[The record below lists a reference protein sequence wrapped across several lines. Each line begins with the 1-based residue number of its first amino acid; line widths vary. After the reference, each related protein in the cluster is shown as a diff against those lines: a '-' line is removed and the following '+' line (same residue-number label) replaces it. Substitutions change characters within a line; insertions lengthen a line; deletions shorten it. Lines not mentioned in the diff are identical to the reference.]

1 MTAPAITIKSLFKSL
16 LISLAL
22 TLSVSNVFAA
32 ELTRAGWVEKAVIL
46 PHQLILNAKLDTGA
60 RTSSLNAADHEIFM
74 RDGED
79 WARIIVTNRD
89 NESVT
94 IEAPVVRQSRIKRHF
109 GERQSRPV
117 ILLDLCIGSA
127 RKKAEVNLVD
137 RSGMNYQLLIG
148 RSFLKDALLIDS
160 GATYVLSPDCS
171 R

>member
-1 MTAPAITIKSLFKSL
+1 MTATATTITSLLKSLSAGL
-16 LISLAL
+16 VL
-22 TLSVSNVFAA
+22 TLYVSKALPD
-32 ELTRAGWVEKAVIL
+32 ELTTAGWIEKAVIF
-46 PHQLILNAKLDTGA
+46 PHQFVLHAKLDTGA

-74 RDGED
+74 RDGEN
-79 WARIIVTNRD
+79 WVRIMVTNRD